1 MIMNYCGKALIDA
14 LVQVTENPNGTLNFP
29 DGTVMSVQVD
39 GSIQTRPSGASGPY
53 EQVTVNDKF
62 YEFSPVDG
70 IKYLF
75 SRR

>member
-1 MIMNYCGKALIDA
+1 MNYCGKVLIDS
-14 LVQVTENPNGTLNFP
+14 LVAVTENSNGTLNFP

-39 GSIQTRPSGASGPY
+39 GSVQTRPSGANGPY
-53 EQVTVNDKF
+53 ELVTVNGLY